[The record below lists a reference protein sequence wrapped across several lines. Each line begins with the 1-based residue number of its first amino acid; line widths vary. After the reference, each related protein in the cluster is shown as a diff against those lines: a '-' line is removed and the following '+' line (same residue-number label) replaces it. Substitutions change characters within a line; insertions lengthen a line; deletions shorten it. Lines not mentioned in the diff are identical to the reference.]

1 MNRVLQIRDLNNWK
15 SIKYAE
21 KSLETFAPVSDLIE
35 IETYQCY
42 VPDTLP
48 SFKWNE
54 NKKRTLTEKSIL
66 YTYYELMT
74 RIADG
79 EKFIIMEHD
88 AYLNPDRIDIFR
100 KWFSDSNLDRFSIW
114 NVGIAIEFHTLSKEI
129 AQTFLKIM
137 ESDHTESAKGPMS
150 IIAKSHNRINAG
162 KILFPVAGGVNLM
175 CVAEN
180 TRNAD
185 KGIGEIYNSPVTQM
199 VDRKI
204 GVTIE
209 HPNWSPDVN
218 IHFIDL

>member
-1 MNRVLQIRDLNNWK
+1 MAFGTGIPK
-15 SIKYAE
+15 S
-21 KSLETFAPVSDLIE
+21 FAPVSDLIE

-100 KWFSDSNLDRFSIW
+100 KWLELRYRMIIPCGHQSARPPGRPPLRPSARRPARPGAQGPGGW
-114 NVGIAIEFHTLSKEI
+114 APQHTFRVVVWISRHSSRK
-129 AQTFLKIM
+129 AQ
-137 ESDHTESAKGPMS
+137 
-150 IIAKSHNRINAG
+150 R
-162 KILFPVAGGVNLM
+162 
-175 CVAEN
+175 C
-180 TRNAD
+180 
-185 KGIGEIYNSPVTQM
+185 GIGNTSVTNPM
-199 VDRKI
+199 R
-204 GVTIE
+204 
-209 HPNWSPDVN
+209 
-218 IHFIDL
+218 